1 MIPIRAKPDMPTA
14 LLLCASIQ
22 HCVPAITR
30 RVEVPATISLL
41 DLHIVLQILF
51 DWQDCHLW
59 QFSFGKVDYV
69 GDDVDDVDDFA
80 PASRESRGAYGVLL
94 MDALEKRRT
103 FLYNYDFG
111 DDWQV
116 DLKFERKIEST
127 EAGVPVCTE
136 GAHAGPVE
144 DCGGPFGYMNL
155 LEILANP
162 NHPEREETL
171 EWLDEDFDPAAF
183 DLTAVNA
190 ELRDVFSP
198 KPKRHRP
205 KQPKPQ

>member
-1 MIPIRAKPDMPTA
+1 MPTA
-14 LLLCASIQ
+14 LLLRASIQ

-30 RVEVPATISLL
+30 RVVVPATISLQE
-41 DLHIVLQILF
+41 LHIVLQILF

-69 GDDVDDVDDFA
+69 GDDVDDMDDFA
-80 PASRESRGAYGVLL
+80 ASARESRGAYGVSL

-116 DLKFERKIEST
+116 DLKFERKIEGTDASI
-127 EAGVPVCTE
+127 PVCIE
-136 GAHAGPVE
+136 GERAGPPE
-144 DCGGPFGYMNL
+144 DCGGPYGYMNL

-162 NHPEREETL
+162 KHPEREETL

-183 DLTAVNA
+183 DLTTVNA
-190 ELRDVFSP
+190 ELREV
-198 KPKRHRP
+198 
-205 KQPKPQ
+205 